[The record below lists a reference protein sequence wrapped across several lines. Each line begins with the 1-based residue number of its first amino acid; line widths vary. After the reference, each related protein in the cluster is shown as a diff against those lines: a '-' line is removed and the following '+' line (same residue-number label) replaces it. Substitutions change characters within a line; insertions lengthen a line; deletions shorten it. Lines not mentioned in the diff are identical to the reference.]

1 LRNKDKKLIDW
12 LELSDRIKCIM
23 AEIVFETVD
32 LVTKIFES
40 STFSLPELSVYRL
53 ISKTCDGVCKSMY
66 DKIYSEKRKRFDLV
80 KNALQEIQ
88 TILKDGRKRPEWFR
102 SSDFMHLLK
111 KLRANFNKIVVDLHH
126 IIVHDAEMMELI
138 FKFCAIG
145 YMNVDQITCK
155 SLLKDY
161 LYVDKPT
168 TKLLIYEMRRLVQF
182 QKSLGLHK
190 KSVKKMTKA
199 ELSRALYRPKDY
211 MVRIDI

>member
-1 LRNKDKKLIDW
+1 
-12 LELSDRIKCIM
+12 M

-53 ISKTCDGVCKSMY
+53 ISKTCDRVCKSMY

-88 TILKDGRKRPEWFR
+88 TILKDGRKRSEWFR
-102 SSDFMHLLK
+102 RSDFMHLLKKLRVMK

-138 FKFCAIG
+138 FRFCAMG

-168 TKLLIYEMRRLVQF
+168 TKLLICEMRRLVAF

>member
-1 LRNKDKKLIDW
+1 
-12 LELSDRIKCIM
+12 M

-80 KNALQEIQ
+80 KNALQK

-102 SSDFMHLLK
+102 YSDFTHLLKKLRAMK

-138 FKFCAIG
+138 FQFCAMG

-161 LYVDKPT
+161 LYVDKPS
-168 TKLLIYEMRRLVQF
+168 TKLLVCEMRRLVAF